1 MSKPPPAPTPEPP
14 APTPPIPLDTFETTA
29 DTREAYERLEKVRA
43 MVRETYRRSIARRA
57 YPENPATCS
66 APTPR
71 AYKVPPAFAP
81 RELLRLRRLGV
92 LLLSWIADEEA
103 AYEAER
109 ARLVVQGHRDAKK
122 AGKP

>member
-14 APTPPIPLDTFETTA
+14 VDTFEPTADTFEPTA

-57 YPENPATCS
+57 YPENPVACS

-71 AYKVPPAFAP
+71 VCNVPPAFAP

-92 LLLSWIADEEA
+92 LLLSWIAEEEVA
-103 AYEAER
+103 FEAER
-109 ARLVVQGHRDAKK
+109 ARLVVQRHRDAKK
-122 AGKP
+122 AAKP